1 MKLFRKHRKLGNQG
15 LSLVELLCSL
25 AILGMLT
32 MVVSSVLV
40 VSANGYRHGNAET
53 GAQQEAQLVANQI
66 TDLLIDTSAHG
77 VEPQVHFVEATRT
90 LTITQENIGYEVVQ
104 VGTELLF
111 SRYELDAAGT
121 RINQTERQLMAEN
134 LRENSFFVDDSAFA
148 ETGNVSV
155 EMVYMK
161 GAEEYPAAFNVT
173 ARNKEKTP
181 ETVPTVELKVPTEII
196 QEPGQDFYKIKANV
210 TGSAGT
216 VTYTYECEGNTDENT
231 KVESDGTVKVGQYET
246 ANMFRVKVTATV
258 SGPAGT
264 TDKVKFVRVYVRRV
278 TTVSLT
284 GNLEAGVNCQNG
296 ARYLMNYSVDGNN
309 MAKAV
314 GTDYDDP
321 TNLSDPNIA
330 RNLYV
335 DPYRVDWT
343 VSSTGSTAT
352 HLGVDATTGRVV
364 LVLNGDM
371 ADGEEITV
379 TARAIHPRG
388 ANKSEKNYFPG
399 AEAKWVLRK
408 SASPF
413 TLGNGWLRQ
422 TDREQA
428 AIDGTKMGKLKQDNG
443 VQNGG
448 VHKIQVRFRAINPDG
463 SYGSYHGWLG
473 NEYNSDG
480 DNSNS
485 INLRPLM
492 FGALDYSKDYEM
504 EIRIGIFAS
513 NVTGTPEYV
522 WGQRV
527 WPTAGTPENEYYI
540 KHVVNRVGLIFKGDY
555 LGFGESLMI
564 DEASALTVNMKKDQ
578 EYTMMNCV
586 GVQGIEPDRIK
597 NEMRFL
603 LEKKNAAG
611 EWVEA
616 TGEGVQNVNGTLKI
630 IFRSNNFAG
639 NYRVKVWAE
648 GMKNYVLNGYDYR
661 EDGTENWKLW
671 DDETGHNIFYF
682 NVNQIN

>member
-1 MKLFRKHRKLGNQG
+1 MKFFRKHQKLGNQG

-32 MVVSSVLV
+32 MVVSGVLV
-40 VSANGYRHGNAET
+40 VSANGYRQGNAET

-66 TDLLIDTSAHG
+66 TDLLIDASAHG
-77 VEPQVHFVEATRT
+77 VVSQVHFESGT
-90 LTITQENIGYEVVQ
+90 LTITQGNIGYEVVQ
-104 VGTELLF
+104 VGSELYF
-111 SRYELDAAGT
+111 SRYDLDALGN
-121 RINQTERQLMAEN
+121 RSNQTTPQLMAEN
-134 LRENSFFVDDSAFA
+134 LKENSFFVDTDQFY
-148 ETGNVSV
+148 ETGNVSI

-161 GAEEYPAAFNVT
+161 GTEEYPAAFNVT
-173 ARNKEKTP
+173 DRNKEKTP
-181 ETVPTVELKVPTEII
+181 ETVPVVELRVPTEII
-196 QEPGQDFYKIKANV
+196 QEPGQDFYRIKANV
-210 TGSAGT
+210 IGGSPVSYA
-216 VTYTYECEGNTDENT
+216 YECEGNTDVNT
-231 KVESDGTVKVGQYET
+231 VVDQYGTVKVGDRET
-246 ANMFRVKVTATV
+246 ANMFRIKVTATID
-258 SGPAGT
+258 GGAAGIEER
-264 TDKVKFVRVYVRRV
+264 VKYVRVYVRRV
-278 TTVSLT
+278 TMVSLT
-284 GNLEAGVNCQNG
+284 GSLAGGVNCENG
-296 ARYLMNYSVDGNN
+296 ARYELTYSVDGNN

-321 TNLSDPNIA
+321 DPAGLSNPDIA
-330 RNLYV
+330 KNLYV
-335 DPYRVDWT
+335 DPKRVDWT

-352 HLGVDATTGRVV
+352 HLGVDTTTGRAV

-371 ADGEEITV
+371 EDGEEITV

-388 ANKSEKNYFPG
+388 ANKSGKNYYPG

-413 TLGNGWLRQ
+413 TLGDGWLRQ
-422 TDREQA
+422 TDTEQA
-428 AIDGTKMGKLKQDNG
+428 TIDGTMMGKLKQDNG
-443 VQNGG
+443 VEHGG

-463 SYGSYHGWLG
+463 SYGSYQGWLG

-513 NVTGTPEYV
+513 NVIGTPEYV
-522 WGQRV
+522 WSQRV

-540 KHVVNRVGLIFKGDY
+540 KHVVNRVGLIFKGDH
-555 LGFGESLMI
+555 LGFGESLLI
-564 DEASALTVNMKKDQ
+564 SEASAPTINMKKD
-578 EYTMMNCV
+578 EGCDMMHCV
-586 GVQGIEPDRIK
+586 GVQGIEPNRIK
-597 NEMRFL
+597 NEMRFR

-616 TGEGVQNVNGTLKI
+616 TGEEVQNANGTLKI
-630 IFRSNNFAG
+630 TFRSNNFAG

-648 GMKNYVLNGYDYR
+648 GMKNYVLDGYDYR
-661 EDGTENWKLW
+661 EDGTRNWKLW
-671 DDETGHNIFYF
+671 DEETGHNIFYF
-682 NVNQIN
+682 NVNQVY

>member
-77 VEPQVHFVEATRT
+77 VAPQVHFDVDTRT

-104 VGTELLF
+104 VGTELHF
-111 SRYELDAAGT
+111 SRYELDATGT
-121 RINQTERQLMAEN
+121 RINQTTPQLMAEN
-134 LRENSFFVDDSAFA
+134 LKEETFFVDYSAFS

-161 GAEEYPAAFNVT
+161 GVEEYPAAFNVT

-196 QEPGQDFYKIKANV
+196 QEPGQDFYRIKANV

-231 KVESDGTVKVGQYET
+231 TVDSNGTVKVGQYET

-258 SGPAGT
+258 SGSAGT
-264 TDKVKFVRVYVRRV
+264 TDRVKFVRVYVRRV
-278 TTVSLT
+278 TTVSLK
-284 GNLEAGVNCQNG
+284 GNLESGVNCKNG
-296 ARYLMNYSVDGNN
+296 ARYLLNYSVDGNN
-309 MAKAV
+309 LAKAV

-321 TNLSDPNIA
+321 TNLSDPDIA

-335 DPYRVDWT
+335 DPYKVDWT
-343 VSSTGSTAT
+343 VSSTGSTTT

-388 ANKSEKNYFPG
+388 ANKSGNSYYPG

-408 SASPF
+408 SVSPF
-413 TLGNGWLRQ
+413 DMGDGWMRQ
-422 TDREQA
+422 TDKAQA
-428 AIDGTKMGKLKQDNG
+428 TVNQTKLDNLKEFYG
-443 VQNGG
+443 VKNGG
-448 VHKIQVRFRAINPDG
+448 EHRFKVRFRLYPDG
-463 SYGSYHGWLG
+463 PFGQYGGVDVSGEGWLANKYG
-473 NEYNSDG
+473 GDA
-480 DNSNS
+480 DNSMT
-485 INLRPLM
+485 IAMRPLLT
-492 FGALDYSKDYEM
+492 GAMDYSRDYEVQICM
-504 EIRIGIFAS
+504 TLHDKDG
-513 NVTGTPEYV
+513 N
-522 WGQRV
+522 QV
-527 WPTAGTPENEYYI
+527 WPTADTPQSEYMI
-540 KHVVNRVGLIFKGDY
+540 SNVVRRVGVIFKGDA
-555 LGFGESLMI
+555 LGFDDNVALS
-564 DEASALTVNMKKDQ
+564 EAAAPTINMKKDGGR
-578 EYTMMNCV
+578 EMMHFV
-586 GVQGIEPDRIK
+586 GTQGIEPERIR
-597 NEMRFL
+597 NELRFL

-611 EWVEA
+611 EWVQA
-616 TGEGVQNVNGTLKI
+616 TNVEVANVSGTFNLT
-630 IFRSNNFAG
+630 FRGDGFAG

-648 GMKNYVLNGYDYR
+648 NMPHYVL
-661 EDGTENWKLW
+661 EGTELKQKGNINWKLYNE
-671 DDETGHNIFYF
+671 ETGHNVFYF
-682 NVNQIN
+682 NVNQVY

>member
-77 VEPQVHFVEATRT
+77 VAPQVHFDDATKT

-104 VGTELLF
+104 VGTELYF

-121 RINQTERQLMAEN
+121 RINQTIPQLMAEN
-134 LRENSFFVDDSAFA
+134 LKEETFFVDYSAFS

-196 QEPGQDFYKIKANV
+196 QEPGQDFYQIKANV

-231 KVESDGTVKVGQYET
+231 MVDSYGTVKVGQYET

-258 SGPAGT
+258 SGAAGT
-264 TDKVKFVRVYVRRV
+264 TDRVKFVRVYVRRV
-278 TTVSLT
+278 TTVSLN
-284 GNLEAGVNCQNG
+284 GSLEAGVNYKNG
-296 ARYLMNYSVDGNN
+296 ARYLLNYSVDGNN
-309 MAKAV
+309 LAKAV

-321 TNLSDPNIA
+321 TNLSDPDIA
-330 RNLYV
+330 KNLYV

-343 VSSTGSTAT
+343 VSSTGSTTT

-408 SASPF
+408 GASSPF
-413 TLGNGWLRQ
+413 LVGDGWLRQ
-422 TDREQA
+422 TDKAQA
-428 AIDGTKMGKLKQDNG
+428 TIDSTKMDALKQEY
-443 VQNGG
+443 GG
-448 VHKIQVRFRAINPDG
+448 VVHRIQVRFRTYPDG
-463 SYGSYHGWLG
+463 TYGYYGGVAVAGGWLD
-473 NEYNSDG
+473 NNYQSDA
-480 DNSNS
+480 DNSMA

-492 FGALDYSKDYEM
+492 FGALDYARDYEM
-504 EIRIGIFAS
+504 QIRLGVYDAAG
-513 NVTGTPEYV
+513 NK
-522 WGQRV
+522 V
-527 WPTAGTPENEYYI
+527 WPTADTPEDEYVI
-540 KHVVNRVGLIFKGDY
+540 SNVVQRVGLIFKGDL
-555 LGFGESLMI
+555 LGFDDSLKM
-564 DEASALTVNMKKDQ
+564 DEAAELSVNMKKDQ
-578 EYTMMNCV
+578 GYDMMHCV
-586 GVQGIEPDRIK
+586 GVQGIEPDRIS

-603 LEKKNAAG
+603 LQKKNDAG
-611 EWVEA
+611 EWVDAQNVEC
-616 TGEGVQNVNGTLKI
+616 QNVNGT
-630 IFRSNNFAG
+630 FRLTFRGDGFAG

-648 GMKNYVLNGYDYR
+648 NMDHYQLVGYEYKQF
-661 EDGTENWKLW
+661 GKINWKLF

-682 NVNQIN
+682 RVNQIN